1 MNIWNSIPFMRLLI
15 AFLSGIL
22 LSINFHEVNR
32 IHWLCIPACLLIA
45 FLFSKQFK
53 NNFSYQYLRGIPLLL
68 FLLFAGIQITDLHRE
83 INYPGHF
90 SKQTGSAYVLK
101 IAEPPKHK
109 EKTLKATAEVIAV
122 KVGKK
127 WFQTTGKLL
136 VYLKKDTRSI
146 QLQYGDIIV
155 SKSKIVDCPPPKNPF
170 EFNYKKYLSF
180 HQIYQ
185 QTYLTDQNWIETNRN
200 EANTLLALSYRIRNY
215 LLKIISDAGVKD
227 DEYAIGTA
235 LILGYEDHLSTEV
248 IGAFAATGA
257 LHVLSVSG
265 LHVGIVF
272 LVINFFLKFLGES
285 NKARIIIFFISI
297 SALWLYALITGMSPS
312 VWRAA
317 AMFSLI
323 SLGKLLRRDVNTFNI
338 IACSAFLLLC
348 INPFMITE
356 VGFQLSYLAVIGIV
370 GIYPMLYESYFV
382 KNKWLEKIWA
392 VTCISIAAQLITF
405 PLGLLYFHQFPN
417 YFIVS
422 NLVIIPISTLI
433 LYAGIVLLVFSK
445 IPGIGMIAGKILYF
459 LLWLL
464 KETVDYFENLPFA
477 IIDEI
482 SITTPD
488 TFMIYGILIA
498 VFIYLKQKKL
508 VYLHAALAITLVF
521 TGLQILEKIEQ
532 QKQQKIV
539 IYAVNKHH
547 ATDFINGNQSVLI
560 ADKLLLNDKDKMRF
574 HLLPNKINHG
584 IKFSQ
589 HLSSDLNM
597 AISSPIIAQKGNY
610 LIFKDKIVINTA
622 MQVISFKE
630 LNYLPSIVLLNKMN
644 VKKFDELFKLFPSSA
659 YICDGS
665 ISSSFFKKIRQEH
678 PHLNIRSVLD
688 EGAITID
695 I

>member
-45 FLFSKQFK
+45 FIFSKQFK

-297 SALWLYALITGMSPS
+297 LM
-312 VWRAA
+312 
-317 AMFSLI
+317 M
-323 SLGKLLRRDVNTFNI
+323 
-338 IACSAFLLLC
+338 
-348 INPFMITE
+348 
-356 VGFQLSYLAVIGIV
+356 
-370 GIYPMLYESYFV
+370 
-382 KNKWLEKIWA
+382 
-392 VTCISIAAQLITF
+392 
-405 PLGLLYFHQFPN
+405 
-417 YFIVS
+417 
-422 NLVIIPISTLI
+422 
-433 LYAGIVLLVFSK
+433 
-445 IPGIGMIAGKILYF
+445 
-459 LLWLL
+459 
-464 KETVDYFENLPFA
+464 
-477 IIDEI
+477 
-482 SITTPD
+482 
-488 TFMIYGILIA
+488 
-498 VFIYLKQKKL
+498 
-508 VYLHAALAITLVF
+508 
-521 TGLQILEKIEQ
+521 
-532 QKQQKIV
+532 
-539 IYAVNKHH
+539 
-547 ATDFINGNQSVLI
+547 
-560 ADKLLLNDKDKMRF
+560 
-574 HLLPNKINHG
+574 
-584 IKFSQ
+584 
-589 HLSSDLNM
+589 
-597 AISSPIIAQKGNY
+597 
-610 LIFKDKIVINTA
+610 
-622 MQVISFKE
+622 
-630 LNYLPSIVLLNKMN
+630 
-644 VKKFDELFKLFPSSA
+644 
-659 YICDGS
+659 
-665 ISSSFFKKIRQEH
+665 
-678 PHLNIRSVLD
+678 
-688 EGAITID
+688 
-695 I
+695 

>member
-90 SKQTGSAYVLK
+90 SKQTGSTYLLK

-122 KVGKK
+122 KAGKK

-146 QLQYGDIIV
+146 HLQYGDIIV
-155 SKSKIVDCPPPKNPF
+155 SKSKIVDCPPSKNPF

-215 LLKIISDAGVKD
+215 LLKIIADAGVKD

-285 NKARIIIFFISI
+285 NKARITIFLISI

-445 IPGIGMIAGKILYF
+445 IPAIGMIAGKILYF

-547 ATDFINGNQSVLI
+547 AIDFINGNQSVLI

-610 LIFKDKIVINTA
+610 LIFKDKIVFNTA

-630 LNYLPSIVLLNKMN
+630 LSYLPSIVLLNKMN